1 MNLQVTIERCP
12 NEVFVHLSPVKC
24 WDMVRERV
32 NQEILKQHKLGKPKL
47 LPLQPPGSVEGME
60 MFGFSTTEIV
70 QVLSHMFLKLILD
83 PRFTN
88 FKSGEKF
95 QLPII
100 L

>member
-1 MNLQVTIERCP
+1 MNLQVSLERCP
-12 NEVFVHLSPVKC
+12 SEVFVHLSPVKC

-70 QVLSHMFLKLILD
+70 QVLSHIFLKLILD
-83 PRFTN
+83 PGFTN
-88 FKSGEKF
+88 FES
-95 QLPII
+95 
-100 L
+100 